1 MFWRMPDVLCA
12 YHLAMVRV
20 TRLSRAW
27 RAPHCFHALC
37 VLRPE
42 GEASASPQEVPLGCA
57 AQKNSKT
64 YATTQLPTTNQAGYS
79 FSANVFAA
87 LRAVSMSPWK
97 QCKKGA
103 PPKPNEVG
111 LVGRGGAA
119 ERLSFCPERQN
130 EGCGACD
137 DEARLSP
144 LSFAVQRKME
154 SPKGVS

>member
-1 MFWRMPDVLCA
+1 MNPRGNVLEDSDVLCA
-12 YHLAMVRV
+12 NRLATVHL
-20 TRLSRAW
+20 TRLR
-27 RAPHCFHALC
+27 R
-37 VLRPE
+37 LRRSAYPL
-42 GEASASPQEVPLGCA
+42 ASACCGAQE
-57 AQKNSKT
+57 KSET
-64 YATTQLPTTNQAGYS
+64 YGTTRLPTTNQAGYS
-79 FSANVFAA
+79 FSSNDFAA
-87 LRAVSMSPWK
+87 VGAVQQSPWK
-97 QCKKGA
+97 QCKMGA

-154 SPKGVS
+154 PPEGLPKRECQ